1 MQTRHELEKQVRKTG
16 QIANVTIGRP
26 LTHPS
31 ASSHTAGIR
40 EGNRVRP
47 AEQKRGLIEL
57 DALNARGTAER
68 STGINAD
75 RRNPIDRRSPNLSP
89 A

>member
-1 MQTRHELEKQVRKTG
+1 MQPTRETEKRG
-16 QIANVTIGRP
+16 LIANVTVGHA
-26 LTHPS
+26 LTHPAS
-31 ASSHTAGIR
+31 SSHTAGIR

-47 AEQKRGLIEL
+47 AEQKRGLVEL

-68 STGINAD
+68 STGISHK
-75 RRNPIDRRSPNLSP
+75 RRNPIDPRSPNLSP

>member
-1 MQTRHELEKQVRKTG
+1 MQTREGEIERRGH
-16 QIANVTIGRP
+16 IANVAVGKALVDP
-26 LTHPS
+26 AAP
-31 ASSHTAGIR
+31 SHTAGIK

-47 AEQKRGLIEL
+47 AESVKGLVPI
-57 DALNARGTAER
+57 DAITARGTAER
-68 STGINAD
+68 STGINAR